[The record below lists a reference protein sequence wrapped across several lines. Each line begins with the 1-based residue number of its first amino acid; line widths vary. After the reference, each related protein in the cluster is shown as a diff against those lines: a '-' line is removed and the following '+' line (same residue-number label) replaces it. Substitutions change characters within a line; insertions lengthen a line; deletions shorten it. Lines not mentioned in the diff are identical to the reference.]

1 MSVNLGKDGNDIKD
15 GNNIKDKSFFKR
27 HKALINLG
35 IILLIIFSAF
45 KGCTALMDHNREKA
59 EARQVEKQKEKAER
73 DANKEVEREEK
84 RKAKE
89 EKDRQTMENLKE
101 RQASNNRVKSMDK
114 DLNAA
119 SQGSTVKAL
128 TQEDCDTVDAENKMM
143 TKAINEGNNNRKNSE
158 EYLKLQKKVSIC
170 QKQGMIE

>member
-1 MSVNLGKDGNDIKD
+1 MSVNLGKDGNEQSE
-15 GNNIKDKSFFKR
+15 SFFKR
-27 HKALINLG
+27 HEALINLG

-45 KGCTALMDHNREKA
+45 KGCTALMDHNREKS
-59 EARQVEKQKEKAER
+59 EARQIEKQKEKTERNAKMEAE
-73 DANKEVEREEK
+73 KEEK

-101 RQASNNRVKSMDK
+101 RQASNDRAKSMDK

-128 TQEDCDTVDAENKMM
+128 TQEDCDTIDAENKMM

-170 QKQGMIE
+170 QKQGMME

>member
-1 MSVNLGKDGNDIKD
+1 MSVNLGKDGNEQSE
-15 GNNIKDKSFFKR
+15 SFFKR

-35 IILLIIFSAF
+35 IILLIVFSAF
-45 KGCTALMDHNREKA
+45 KGCTAFMDHNREKS
-59 EARQVEKQKEKAER
+59 EARQIEKQKEKAER
-73 DANKEVEREEK
+73 DAKMEAEKEEK

-89 EKDRQTMENLKE
+89 EKDRQTMESLKE
-101 RQASNNRVKSMDK
+101 RQASNDRAKSMDK
-114 DLNAA
+114 DLNVA
-119 SQGSTVKAL
+119 SQASTVKAL

-170 QKQGMIE
+170 QKQGMME

>member
-1 MSVNLGKDGNDIKD
+1 MSVNLGKDGNEQSE
-15 GNNIKDKSFFKR
+15 SFFKR

-45 KGCTALMDHNREKA
+45 KGCTALMDHNREKSG
-59 EARQVEKQKEKAER
+59 ARQIEKQKEKAER
-73 DANKEVEREEK
+73 DAKMEAEKEEK

-101 RQASNNRVKSMDK
+101 RQASNDRAKSMDK
-114 DLNAA
+114 DLNDA

-158 EYLKLQKKVSIC
+158 EYLKLQKKVSVC
-170 QKQGMIE
+170 QKQGMME

>member
-1 MSVNLGKDGNDIKD
+1 MSVNLGKNGND
-15 GNNIKDKSFFKR
+15 IKDKSFFKR

-35 IILLIIFSAF
+35 IILLIIFTAF

-73 DANKEVEREEK
+73 DAKKEAEREEK

-101 RQASNNRVKSMDK
+101 RQASNDRAKSMDK

-119 SQGSTVKAL
+119 SQGSNVKAL

-143 TKAINEGNNNRKNSE
+143 SKAINEDNNNRKNSE

-170 QKQGMIE
+170 QKQGMMD

>member
-1 MSVNLGKDGNDIKD
+1 MSVNLGKDGNEQSE
-15 GNNIKDKSFFKR
+15 SFFKR

-35 IILLIIFSAF
+35 IILLIVFSAF
-45 KGCTALMDHNREKA
+45 KGCTALMDHNREKS
-59 EARQVEKQKEKAER
+59 EARQIEKQKEKDER
-73 DANKEVEREEK
+73 DSQKESEREEK

-101 RQASNNRVKSMDK
+101 RQASNDRAKSMDK

-128 TQEDCDTVDAENKMM
+128 TQDDCDTIDAENKMM

-170 QKQGMIE
+170 QKQGMME

>member
-1 MSVNLGKDGNDIKD
+1 MSVNLDKNGNEQSE
-15 GNNIKDKSFFKR
+15 SFFKR

-35 IILLIIFSAF
+35 IILLIVFSAF
-45 KGCTALMDHNREKA
+45 KGCTALMDHNREKS
-59 EARQVEKQKEKAER
+59 EARQIEKQKEKAER
-73 DANKEVEREEK
+73 DAKMEAEKEEK

-89 EKDRQTMENLKE
+89 EKDLQTMESLRE
-101 RQASNNRVKSMDK
+101 RQASNDRAKSMDK

>member
-1 MSVNLGKDGNDIKD
+1 MSVNLDKNGNEQPE
-15 GNNIKDKSFFKR
+15 SFFKR

-35 IILLIIFSAF
+35 IILLIVFSAF
-45 KGCTALMDHNREKA
+45 KGCTALMDHNREKS
-59 EARQVEKQKEKAER
+59 EARQIEKQKEKAER
-73 DANKEVEREEK
+73 DAKKEAEKEEK

-101 RQASNNRVKSMDK
+101 RQASNDRAKSMDK
-114 DLNAA
+114 DMNAA

-128 TQEDCDTVDAENKMM
+128 TQEDCDTIDAENKMM

-170 QKQGMIE
+170 QKQGMME

>member
-1 MSVNLGKDGNDIKD
+1 MSVNLGKGTGEGKD
-15 GNNIKDKSFFKR
+15 NPESFFKR
-27 HKALINLG
+27 NKALINLG

-59 EARQVEKQKEKAER
+59 EARQVEKQKEKAAME
-73 DANKEVEREEK
+73 AEKEEEK
-84 RKAKE
+84 KAKE
-89 EKDRQTMENLKE
+89 EKDRQTMRNLNE
-101 RQASNNRVKSMDK
+101 RQASNDRAKAIDK

-128 TQEDCDTVDAENKMM
+128 TQEDCDTIASENEMM
-143 TKAINEGNNNRKNSE
+143 TKSINEGNNNRKNSS

>member
-1 MSVNLGKDGNDIKD
+1 MSVNLGKDGNEQS
-15 GNNIKDKSFFKR
+15 KSFFKR

-35 IILLIIFSAF
+35 IILLIVFSAF
-45 KGCTALMDHNREKA
+45 KGCTALMDHNREKS
-59 EARQVEKQKEKAER
+59 EARQIEKQKEKAER
-73 DANKEVEREEK
+73 DAKKEAEKEEK

-89 EKDRQTMENLKE
+89 EKDRQTMESLKE
-101 RQASNNRVKSMDK
+101 RQASNDRAKSMDK
-114 DLNAA
+114 DTNAA

-128 TQEDCDTVDAENKMM
+128 TQEDCDTIDAENKMM

>member
-1 MSVNLGKDGNDIKD
+1 MSVNLGKDGNEQS
-15 GNNIKDKSFFKR
+15 KSFFKR

-35 IILLIIFSAF
+35 IILLIVFSAF
-45 KGCTALMDHNREKA
+45 KGCTALMDHNREKS
-59 EARQVEKQKEKAER
+59 EALQIEKQKEKAER
-73 DANKEVEREEK
+73 DAKKEAEKEEK

-89 EKDRQTMENLKE
+89 EKDRQTMESLRE
-101 RQASNNRVKSMDK
+101 RQASNNRAKSMDK

-128 TQEDCDTVDAENKMM
+128 TQEDCDTIDSENKMM

-170 QKQGMIE
+170 QKQGMME